1 MDGVTLKGN
10 IPTSLSTETPTNQ
23 PCPACGG
30 AGFVVRNVPVGH
42 PDFERLIPCRC
53 RRAVLDETYRAELY
67 RLSNIGNL
75 SRMTFETFRPDGV
88 GLDKS
93 GQANLRLAYEK
104 AREFARQPTGWL
116 VILGNY
122 GCGKTHL
129 AAAIA
134 NYRLQAGFPVLFVVV
149 PDLLDHLRATFAPAS
164 DVQYD
169 EQFEKV
175 RTAPLLILDDLGTES
190 STPWA
195 QEKLFQI
202 LNHRYNARL
211 PTVITSNRQLETID
225 GRLRSRMVDPD
236 LSSVMTITAPDF
248 RGSGDSLSPASLL
261 SSLHLHEDQTFDS
274 FNLNRSGLS
283 ADDLDNLRRA
293 FKLAHDYAEDPRLWL
308 VFSGP
313 YGCGKTHLAAAIANY
328 RLQQGYPALFV
339 VVPDLL
345 DHLRATFNPQSTT
358 TYDHRFEEV
367 RKAPL
372 LILDDLGTEN
382 ATSWAKEKLFQI
394 FNYRYNARL
403 ATVITTSHHP
413 EEIEPRLMTRMAD
426 ELRCTFFV
434 ITAPGYR
441 GAREPGDTKPRR
453 TGRGRRS
460 SG

>member
-1 MDGVTLKGN
+1 MAGVTSKGS
-10 IPTSLSTETPTNQ
+10 IPTSSSIEGHEVQT
-23 PCPACGG
+23 CPLCAG
-30 AGFVVRNVPVGH
+30 AGFVVRDVPVGH
-42 PDFERLIPCRC
+42 PDFGRLIPCRC
-53 RRAVLDETYRAELY
+53 RRDLLDETYRAELY
-67 RLSNIGNL
+67 RLSNIGCL
-75 SRMTFETFRPDGV
+75 ARMTFETFLPEGV
-88 GLDKS
+88 GLDKA
-93 GQANLRLAYEK
+93 GQVNLRLAYEK
-104 AREFARQPTGWL
+104 AFAFARDPIGWL

-134 NYRLQAGFPVLFVVV
+134 NYRLQQGFPVLFVVV
-149 PDLLDHLRATFAPAS
+149 PDLLDHLRATFAPTA

-169 EQFEKV
+169 DQFEKV
-175 RTAPLLILDDLGTES
+175 RAAPLLILDDLGTES

-236 LSSVMTITAPDF
+236 LSIVMTITAPDF
-248 RGSGDSLSPASLL
+248 RGGGDSLSPAALL
-261 SSLHLHEDQTFDS
+261 SSLHLHEDQTFES
-274 FNLNRSGLS
+274 FNLNRRGLS
-283 ADDLDNLRRA
+283 ADDSDNLRRA
-293 FKLAHDYAEDPRLWL
+293 FRLAREYAEDPRLWL
-308 VFSGP
+308 VLAGP

-328 RLQQGYPALFV
+328 RLQQGHPALFV

-358 TYDHRFEEV
+358 TYDRRFEEV

-403 ATVITTSHHP
+403 ATVITTSHRP
-413 EEIEPRLMTRMAD
+413 EDIDPRLMTRMAD

-434 ITAPGYR
+434 ITAPSYR
-441 GAREPGDTKPRR
+441 GAREPGNDVPRR
-453 TGRGRRS
+453 PGRARRS
-460 SG
+460 QA

>member
-1 MDGVTLKGN
+1 M
-10 IPTSLSTETPTNQ
+10 
-23 PCPACGG
+23 CGG

-42 PDFERLIPCRC
+42 PDFERLITCRC
-53 RRAVLDETYRAELY
+53 RRAVLDESYRAELY
-67 RLSNIGNL
+67 RLSNIGQL
-75 SRMTFETFRPDGV
+75 FRMTFETFKPEGV
-88 GLDKS
+88 ALDKP
-93 GQANLRLAYEK
+93 GQANLRLAYER
-104 AREFARQPTGWL
+104 ARAFAWKPDGWL

-134 NYRLQAGFPVLFVVV
+134 NLRLQSGFPVLFVVV
-149 PDLLDHLRATFAPAS
+149 PDLLDHLRATFAPHS

-202 LNHRYNARL
+202 LNYRYSARL

-236 LSSVMTITAPDF
+236 LSIIVTITAPDF
-248 RGSGDSLSPASLL
+248 RGGGDSLSPAALL
-261 SSLHLHEDQTFDS
+261 SSLHLHEDQTFES
-274 FNLNRSGLS
+274 FNLNRSGLTE
-283 ADDLDNLRRA
+283 DDRQNLRRA
-293 FKLAHDYAEDPRLWL
+293 FKTAHDYAEDPRLWL

-313 YGCGKTHLAAAIANY
+313 YGCGKTHLAATIANH
-328 RLQQGYPALFV
+328 RMQQGHPALFV

-345 DHLRATFNPQSTT
+345 DHLRATFNPQSAT
-358 TYDHRFEEV
+358 TYDRRFEEV

-372 LILDDLGTEN
+372 LVLDDLGTEN

-403 ATVITTSHHP
+403 ATVITTSYRGDD
-413 EEIEPRLMTRMAD
+413 IDPRLMTRMAD
-426 ELRCTFFV
+426 ELRCTFFI

-441 GAREPGDTKPRR
+441 GAREPVDAKPYR
-453 TGRGRRS
+453 TSRGRRS
-460 SG
+460 PA